1 MAISFSWDDFPE
13 QFDNSLDS
21 VKIQPAV
28 KSIQNHIFIQ
38 GDNYPVLYH
47 LQKEFSG
54 KIDFIYIDP
63 PYNTGNKFIYNDD
76 FATNSDKHSKWL
88 SFMNRRLQLA
98 KNLLAE
104 SGCIFIAIGQ
114 EELFYLKILCDTIF
128 GEENFVNDFMWL
140 VGKGKKDKWS
150 RTLEQHTLCYAKNKK
165 NLKSFSEF
173 EKTDWAK
180 TNPDNDS
187 RGPWFSGSIS
197 FTEERSNK
205 KHKNYFEI
213 TSPSGIKWQR
223 QWLVSKDEMQNL
235 LAENKIYFGS
245 APEYDKVPRVKIFN
259 EEETEIIPKNIID
272 FVPSTRQAEKFVD
285 KMIGQKKSFDNPKPV
300 ELIEH
305 LICITNIKKDAL
317 ILDFFAGSGTTFE
330 AVINLN
336 KKDGG
341 NRKCILVQK
350 EENDIHQLC
359 KQRINAVLQKNDL
372 TQTEKID
379 FHELKEIDSL

>member
-76 FATNSDKHSKWL
+76 FATNSDRHSKWL
-88 SFMNRRLQLA
+88 SFMNRRLKLA

-165 NLKSFSEF
+165 YLKSFSEF

-187 RGPWFSGSIS
+187 RGSWFSGSIS

-317 ILDFFAGSGTTFE
+317 VLDFFAGSGTTFE

-372 TQTEKID
+372 TQTEKIT
-379 FHELKEIDSL
+379 FHELKKIDSL

>member
-1 MAISFSWDDFPE
+1 
-13 QFDNSLDS
+13 
-21 VKIQPAV
+21 
-28 KSIQNHIFIQ
+28 
-38 GDNYPVLYH
+38 
-47 LQKEFSG
+47 
-54 KIDFIYIDP
+54 
-63 PYNTGNKFIYNDD
+63 
-76 FATNSDKHSKWL
+76 
-88 SFMNRRLQLA
+88 
-98 KNLLAE
+98 
-104 SGCIFIAIGQ
+104 
-114 EELFYLKILCDTIF
+114 
-128 GEENFVNDFMWL
+128 
-140 VGKGKKDKWS
+140 
-150 RTLEQHTLCYAKNKK
+150 
-165 NLKSFSEF
+165 
-173 EKTDWAK
+173 
-180 TNPDNDS
+180 
-187 RGPWFSGSIS
+187 
-197 FTEERSNK
+197 
-205 KHKNYFEI
+205 
-213 TSPSGIKWQR
+213 
-223 QWLVSKDEMQNL
+223 MQNL

-305 LICITNIKKDAL
+305 LISITNIKKDAL

-372 TQTEKID
+372 TQTEKIT
-379 FHELKEIDSL
+379 FYELKKLTSCKKRN

>member
-76 FATNSDKHSKWL
+76 FATNSDRHSKWL
-88 SFMNRRLQLA
+88 SFMNRRLKLA

-165 NLKSFSEF
+165 YLKSFSEF

-187 RGPWFSGSIS
+187 RGSWFSGSIS

-245 APEYDKVPRVKIFN
+245 APKYNKVPRVKIFN

-317 ILDFFAGSGTTFE
+317 VLDFFAGSGTTFE

-372 TQTEKID
+372 TQTEKIT
-379 FHELKEIDSL
+379 FHELKTN